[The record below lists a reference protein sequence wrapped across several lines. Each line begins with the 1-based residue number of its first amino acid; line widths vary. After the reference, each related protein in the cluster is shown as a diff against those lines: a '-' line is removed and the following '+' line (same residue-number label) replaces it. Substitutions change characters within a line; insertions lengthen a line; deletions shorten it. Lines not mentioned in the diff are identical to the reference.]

1 MFFLIITFLNVK
13 NKVDLFSSLSIHSVA
28 TGRKLA
34 TCKDAPLNPT
44 QGRAFG
50 CHCGAPPSLQP
61 LFPLTFIPT
70 PHPALYSVL
79 GHQGCPET
87 PGNVG
92 GSCTLGRVHFFT
104 NSAETSGSLNVD
116 IGKRPSGR
124 DPGRGA
130 PRRRSRTWL
139 RVSRP
144 RSHAV
149 PSSRQLP
156 FGPAAPPGGYGS
168 PPSPRPGRPPSQS
181 AGAAGRRT
189 PRLAAGAGGF
199 RGGAAG
205 AARRGW
211 AGPEAAGLAGP
222 EPRPFR
228 FAGLTFRPLGRAPS
242 RH

>member
-1 MFFLIITFLNVK
+1 MSLWGPPEPPALVPT
-13 NKVDLFSSLSIHSVA
+13 DLFPRPIQPF
-28 TGRKLA
+28 T
-34 TCKDAPLNPT
+34 
-44 QGRAFG
+44 
-50 CHCGAPPSLQP
+50 PSWDI
-61 LFPLTFIPT
+61 T
-70 PHPALYSVL
+70 
-79 GHQGCPET
+79 GCPET

-130 PRRRSRTWL
+130 PRRRPRTWL